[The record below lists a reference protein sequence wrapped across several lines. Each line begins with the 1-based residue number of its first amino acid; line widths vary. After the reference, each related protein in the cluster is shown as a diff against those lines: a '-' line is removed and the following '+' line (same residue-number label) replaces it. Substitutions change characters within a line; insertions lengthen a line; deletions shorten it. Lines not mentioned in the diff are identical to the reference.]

1 MEEERPMLNI
11 STKTKLTP
19 EEAVNKVVKYFGPNG
34 YKLKVVQ
41 LTETMAYLEG
51 GGGSVSVTATREDNK
66 TSLEFISVEWDY
78 QVKEFIKSIH

>member
-1 MEEERPMLNI
+1 VLNI

-34 YKLKVVQ
+34 YKLKVVK
-41 LTETMAYLEG
+41 LTKTMAYLEG
-51 GGGSVSVTATREDNK
+51 GGGSVAVTATKDDVK
-66 TSLEFISVEWDY
+66 TSLDFISVEWDY